1 MPLDFGFSADESNA
15 NITQQNV
22 DENNIDSTKVQTED
36 DASKNDNGENGGG
49 TSENGSG
56 DDANKETTTNEFAIA
71 PGTELEFD
79 GQTYTVDEQGNIL
92 DANGNIFK
100 EAKDVKAWKDSLEI
114 QEVNE
119 ENAVNLKT
127 IQDAVGIDVVD
138 ESGNV
143 IEFEDTP
150 DGIKS
155 YVNQVIENSRDD
167 IQSETINKLF
177 ETYPI
182 LNDVLN
188 YYIAN
193 GNSLEGFNQ
202 TPNREDVVLNE
213 NNIEQQEVIIKT
225 AWKEQGRKG
234 NVDSYI
240 DYLKQSGTL
249 FNVAQ
254 EELEGLKEADKER
267 KEAIRQEAARVE
279 QEQKENT
286 RQYWE
291 NVHNIVKTKQLGA
304 YKLPDTI
311 VRTVEGKKLGG
322 SIEDFF
328 NYIYQVDNDGKS
340 RYVRDLEKDSQENR
354 LQDELLR
361 AYLKYTGGSYSNLVD
376 MEINKKEV
384 NRLKVIS
391 KETKGKSIRI
401 TATPKAKSDKIDFG
415 F

>member
-1 MPLDFGFSADESNA
+1 MDFGLSFGADENGVDVNQQTTELGNNA
-15 NITQQNV
+15 SGQ
-22 DENNIDSTKVQTED
+22 
-36 DASKNDNGENGGG
+36 
-49 TSENGSG
+49 ENGSNNS
-56 DDANKETTTNEFAIA
+56 NKTNEDNTNDDSNEEHNNVEPNNDNKTFEFPIA

-79 GQTYTVDEQGNIL
+79 GNVYIVDEEGNVV

-100 EAKDVKAWKDSLEI
+100 EAKDVKSWKDSLEF
-114 QEVNE
+114 QETNSENE
-119 ENAVNLKT
+119 VNLKT
-127 IQDAVGIDVVD
+127 IQDAIGIDVVD

-150 DGIKS
+150 KGITS
-155 YVNQVIENSRDD
+155 YVNQVIENGRDD
-167 IQSETINKLF
+167 IQNETINQLF
-177 ETYPI
+177 EKYPI
-182 LNDVLN
+182 LDDVLS

-202 TPNREDVVLNE
+202 TPNRDDIVLNE

-234 NVDSYI
+234 SVDSYI

-254 EELEGLKEADKER
+254 EELEGLKEKDKEHKESLK
-267 KEAIRQEAARVE
+267 KEAERIE
-279 QEQKENT
+279 QEQRESIK
-286 RQYWE
+286 QYWE
-291 NVHNIVKTKQLGA
+291 NVHKVVSTKQLGT

-311 VRTVEGKKLGG
+311 VRTIDGKKLGG

-328 NYIYQVDNDGKS
+328 NYIYQVDNEGKS

-384 NRLKVIS
+384 NRLKIIS
-391 KETKGKSIRI
+391 KENKGKSIRI
-401 TATPKAKSDKIDFG
+401 TATPKTKSDKIDFG

>member
-1 MPLDFGFSADESNA
+1 MAIVNFGFNA
-15 NITQQNV
+15 GEGGDTATQPDKVTEVV
-22 DENNIDSTKVQTED
+22 DNKNIDSTQD
-36 DASKNDNGENGGG
+36 DVNSSDADNN
-49 TSENGSG
+49 SG
-56 DDANKETTTNEFAIA
+56 DKNVDDSSEFAIA

-79 GQTYTVDEQGNIL
+79 GQIYTIDEKGNVVDS
-92 DANGNIFK
+92 NGNIFK
-100 EAKDVKAWKDSLEI
+100 EAKDVQAWKDSLEI
-114 QEVNE
+114 TEDDSSNDI
-119 ENAVNLKT
+119 NIKT
-127 IQDAVGIDVVD
+127 IQDAIGIDVVD
-138 ESGNV
+138 ESGNI

-155 YVNQVIENSRDD
+155 YVNQVIENSKDD
-167 IQSETINKLF
+167 IQSETINQLF
-177 ETYPI
+177 EKYPI

-202 TPNREDVVLNE
+202 SPNRDDITLDE
-213 NNIEQQEVIIKT
+213 NNIEQQEAIIKT

-234 NVDSYI
+234 SVDSYL

-249 FNVAQ
+249 FAVAKD
-254 EELEGLKEADKER
+254 ELEGLKELDKENREQIR
-267 KEAIRQEAARVE
+267 KEAERIEK
-279 QEQKENT
+279 EQKEST

-291 NVHNIVKTKQLGA
+291 NVHDIINKKQLGA

-311 VRTVEGKKLGG
+311 VRTVDGKKLGG
-322 SIEDFF
+322 SIDDFF
-328 NYIYQVDNDGKS
+328 NYIYQVDNEGKS

-391 KETKGKSIRI
+391 KETNGKSIRI
-401 TATPKAKSDKIDFG
+401 TATPKAKSDKMDFG
-415 F
+415 L

>member
-1 MPLDFGFSADESNA
+1 MAIVNFGFNAGEGGDTATQPDKVTEVVDNKDVDVTQDDVNSSDADNNS
-15 NITQQNV
+15 
-22 DENNIDSTKVQTED
+22 DDKNIDDS
-36 DASKNDNGENGGG
+36 S
-49 TSENGSG
+49 
-56 DDANKETTTNEFAIA
+56 EFAIA

-79 GQTYTVDEQGNIL
+79 GQIYTIDEQGNVV
-92 DANGNIFK
+92 DSNGAIFK

-114 QEVNE
+114 TEDDSANDI
-119 ENAVNLKT
+119 NIKT
-127 IQDAVGIDVVD
+127 IQDAIGIDVVD
-138 ESGNV
+138 ESGKV

-150 DGIKS
+150 EGIKS
-155 YVNQVIENSRDD
+155 YVNQVIENSKDD
-167 IQSETINKLF
+167 IQSETINQLF
-177 ETYPI
+177 EKYPI

-202 TPNREDVVLNE
+202 SPNRDDITLDE
-213 NNIEQQEVIIKT
+213 NNIEQQEAIIKT

-234 NVDSYI
+234 SVDSYL

-249 FNVAQ
+249 FVVAKD
-254 EELEGLKEADKER
+254 ELEGLKELDKENR
-267 KEAIRQEAARVE
+267 EQIRQEAERIEKE
-279 QEQKENT
+279 QREST

-291 NVHNIVKTKQLGA
+291 NVHDVINKKQLGA

-311 VRTVEGKKLGG
+311 VRTVDGKKLGG
-322 SIEDFF
+322 SIDDFF
-328 NYIYQVDNDGKS
+328 NYIYQVDNEGKS
-340 RYVRDLEKDSQENR
+340 RYIRDLEKDSQENR

-391 KETKGKSIRI
+391 KETNGKSIRI
-401 TATPKAKSDKIDFG
+401 TATPKAKSDKMDFG
-415 F
+415 L